1 MKYKLAILSF
11 IFLLT
16 ACSSNDNDDLVR
28 YIAEVKARPAG
39 VIEPVPTF
47 SPYEP
52 FDYSA
57 TMLRGPFDKPSAAK
71 STLVLVPQSNVK
83 PNLDRPREPLEEFN
97 IESLIMVGTLT
108 RSGQLW
114 ALLND
119 NKGELH
125 YVKTGNYIGK
135 NHGRIVKTDESYIQV
150 VEIIAAGD
158 GWIERPRTL
167 DIREEDKR

>member
-1 MKYKLAILSF
+1 MMKHRFATLFILIWLS
-11 IFLLT
+11 
-16 ACSSNDNDDLVR
+16 ACGSNDHSDLLA

-39 VIEPVPTF
+39 TIEPVPTF

-57 TMLRGPFDKPSAAK
+57 TMLRGPFDKPSVAK
-71 STLVLVPQSNVK
+71 DVLVLVPQSNVK
-83 PNLDRPREPLEEFN
+83 PDTNRPKEALEEFN
-97 IESLIMVGTLT
+97 IESLIMVGTLM

-119 NKGELH
+119 DKGELH
-125 YVKTGNYIGK
+125 YVKEGNYLGK
-135 NHGRIVKTDESYIQV
+135 NHGKIVKTDESYIQV

-167 DIREEDKR
+167 DIREQDK